1 MALGE
6 ALARCPELVLVAP
19 DAERT
24 ETAWEQLLSRLQGI
38 GAAVES
44 ERAGIAYFDAEGL
57 TGLWGGHVDGVVRRA
72 RRALRIPARIGVAP
86 TRFAAY
92 AAARTRARS
101 GRRHAVVS
109 QGTVRAILAP
119 LPINLIPAATPSPPD
134 AKRRRRRALTVGCVD
149 ALERM
154 GVRTLGELAAMPVD
168 AVADRFGA
176 AGVHAQRL
184 ARGGDRPLRP
194 RRPDAGVS
202 ESLELPEAVSGPQL
216 EHALSLLVTRLLANP
231 GRRGRSFRSL
241 RIAARLAGGGGWRAD
256 VPLRRATTS
265 PERLRLALAP
275 RLGEL
280 PGPADRL
287 GLRALELGAP
297 GHDQPGLSRD
307 PGERRRARLAEAVRQ
322 ARAAGGRDAVL
333 RVLDVDP
340 RSRVPERRV
349 ILTPFPE

>member
-1 MALGE
+1 
-6 ALARCPELVLVAP
+6 
-19 DAERT
+19 
-24 ETAWEQLLSRLQGI
+24 
-38 GAAVES
+38 
-44 ERAGIAYFDAEGL
+44 
-57 TGLWGGHVDGVVRRA
+57 
-72 RRALRIPARIGVAP
+72 
-86 TRFAAY
+86 
-92 AAARTRARS
+92 
-101 GRRHAVVS
+101 
-109 QGTVRAILAP
+109 
-119 LPINLIPAATPSPPD
+119 
-134 AKRRRRRALTVGCVD
+134 
-149 ALERM
+149 
-154 GVRTLGELAAMPVD
+154 
-168 AVADRFGA
+168 
-176 AGVHAQRL
+176 
-184 ARGGDRPLRP
+184 
-194 RRPDAGVS
+194 VS

-216 EHALSLLVTRLLANP
+216 EHALSLLVARLLANP
-231 GRRGRSFRSL
+231 GRRGRSLRSL